1 MRLVR
6 FLVLGTVASFVLVS
20 FLAAGASGGGRAA
33 AVIPAFTPAQ
43 LSAQAGA
50 NWISEQGNIQSHR
63 ARLTDLLQDWHLFV
77 EEWTA
82 FRDGAGW
89 FARTTG
95 ATYDKALDSRKRA
108 DAWDEL
114 IRRRGASTAPVGTTP
129 APAPPGDL
137 IGSVVKLAGL
147 GIAAYVGVSLIQ
159 TFSHRERRNDA

>member
-1 MRLVR
+1 M
-6 FLVLGTVASFVLVS
+6 SFYE
-20 FLAAGASGGGRAA
+20 SGMADVGGRLFS
-33 AVIPAFTPAQ
+33 V
-43 LSAQAGA
+43 LSPSAIKQE
-50 NWISEQGNIQSHR
+50 IDSVDHYVLRIDRDIQSHR
-63 ARLTDLLQDWHLFV
+63 SKLTDLLQDWHLFV
-77 EEWTA
+77 EEWTT

-95 ATYDKALDSRKRA
+95 ATYDKALDYRKRA

-147 GIAAYVGVSLIQ
+147 GIAAYVAVSLIQ
-159 TFSHRERRNDA
+159 TFSHREKRNDA

>member
-1 MRLVR
+1 M
-6 FLVLGTVASFVLVS
+6 SFYE
-20 FLAAGASGGGRAA
+20 SGMSDVGGRL
-33 AVIPAFTPAQ
+33 
-43 LSAQAGA
+43 LSVLSPSAIKQE
-50 NWISEQGNIQSHR
+50 IDSVDHYVLRIDRDIQSHR
-63 ARLTDLLQDWHLFV
+63 SKLADLLQDWHLFV
-77 EEWTA
+77 EEWTT

-95 ATYDKALDSRKRA
+95 ATYDKALDYRKRA

-137 IGSVVKLAGL
+137 IGSIAKLAGL

-159 TFSHRERRNDA
+159 TFSHREKRNDA

>member
-1 MRLVR
+1 M
-6 FLVLGTVASFVLVS
+6 SFYE
-20 FLAAGASGGGRAA
+20 SGMAEVGGRLFS
-33 AVIPAFTPAQ
+33 V
-43 LSAQAGA
+43 LSPSAIKQEIDSVDHYIRRIDGDIQA
-50 NWISEQGNIQSHR
+50 HR
-63 ARLTDLLQDWHLFV
+63 AKLTDLLQDWHLFV
-77 EEWTA
+77 EEWTT

-95 ATYDKALDSRKRA
+95 ATYDKALDYRKRA
-108 DAWDEL
+108 DAWGEL

-159 TFSHRERRNDA
+159 TFSHREKHNVA

>member
-1 MRLVR
+1 M
-6 FLVLGTVASFVLVS
+6 SFYE
-20 FLAAGASGGGRAA
+20 SGMAEVGGRLFS
-33 AVIPAFTPAQ
+33 V
-43 LSAQAGA
+43 LSPSAIKQE
-50 NWISEQGNIQSHR
+50 IDSVDYYVLRIDRDIQSHR
-63 ARLTDLLQDWHLFV
+63 SKLTDLLQDWHLFV
-77 EEWTA
+77 EEWTT

-95 ATYDKALDSRKRA
+95 ATYDKALDYRKRA

-137 IGSVVKLAGL
+137 IGSIAKLAGL

-159 TFSHRERRNDA
+159 TFSHRETRNDA

>member
-1 MRLVR
+1 M
-6 FLVLGTVASFVLVS
+6 SFYE
-20 FLAAGASGGGRAA
+20 SGMAEVGGRLFS
-33 AVIPAFTPAQ
+33 V
-43 LSAQAGA
+43 LSPSAIKQE
-50 NWISEQGNIQSHR
+50 IDSVDHYVLRIDRDIQSHR
-63 ARLTDLLQDWHLFV
+63 SKLTDLLQDWHLFV
-77 EEWTA
+77 EEWTT

-95 ATYDKALDSRKRA
+95 ATYDKALDYRKRA

-137 IGSVVKLAGL
+137 IGSIAKLAGL

-159 TFSHRERRNDA
+159 TFSHREKRNDA

>member
-1 MRLVR
+1 M
-6 FLVLGTVASFVLVS
+6 SFYENGMADV
-20 FLAAGASGGGRAA
+20 GGRLFS
-33 AVIPAFTPAQ
+33 V
-43 LSAQAGA
+43 LSPSAIKQEIDSVDHYIRRIDGD
-50 NWISEQGNIQSHR
+50 IQSHR
-63 ARLTDLLQDWHLFV
+63 AKLTDLLRDWHLFV
-77 EEWTA
+77 EEWTT

-95 ATYDKALDSRKRA
+95 ATYDKALDYRKRA

-147 GIAAYVGVSLIQ
+147 GLAAYVGVSLIQ
-159 TFSHRERRNDA
+159 TFSHREKRNDARSGA